1 MASRAN
7 HLPVRLFSHYGV
19 AMTKRTFLVGKLLIA
34 MPSIKGDDFERSV
47 VFLCAHSKDGAMGLV
62 INKPAPRMIFADLAD
77 RLKLDH
83 TSEEILQLPVMLG
96 GPIKQF
102 QGFVLHSGD
111 YSSTETL
118 KVSGDFALTATTEIL
133 MAIGKRK
140 GPARKILAL
149 GFSGWSPGQ
158 LESEIMRNGWL
169 HCDADPELVF
179 GTPREKLHDAALA
192 KLGVSAAMLSS
203 EAGRA

>member
-1 MASRAN
+1 M
-7 HLPVRLFSHYGV
+7 LWT
-19 AMTKRTFLVGKLLIA
+19 MTKRTFLAGKLLIA
-34 MPSIKGDDFERSV
+34 MPTTQGEFERSV
-47 VFLCAHSKDGAMGLV
+47 VFLCAHSEDGAMGLV

-77 RLKLDH
+77 KLKLDRA
-83 TSEEILQLPVMLG
+83 SEEILQLPMMLG

-111 YSSTETL
+111 YESAETL
-118 KVSGDFALTATTEIL
+118 RVSKDFSLTATTDIL
-133 MAIGKRK
+133 LDIAKRK
-140 GPARKILAL
+140 GPALKILTL
-149 GFSGWSPGQ
+149 GYSGWDAGQ
-158 LESEIMRNGWL
+158 LETEIMRNGWL

-179 GTPREKLHDAALA
+179 GTLREKLHDAALA

>member
-1 MASRAN
+1 M
-7 HLPVRLFSHYGV
+7 LWT
-19 AMTKRTFLVGKLLIA
+19 MTKRTFLAGKLLIA
-34 MPSIKGDDFERSV
+34 MPTTQGEFERSV
-47 VFLCAHSKDGAMGLV
+47 VFLCAHSEDGAMGLV

-77 RLKLDH
+77 KLKLDRA
-83 TSEEILQLPVMLG
+83 SEEILQLPVMLG

-111 YSSTETL
+111 YESAETL
-118 KVSGDFALTATTEIL
+118 RVSKDFSLTATTDIL
-133 MAIGKRK
+133 LDIANRK
-140 GPARKILAL
+140 GPALKILTL
-149 GFSGWSPGQ
+149 GYSGWDAGQ
-158 LESEIMRNGWL
+158 LETEIMRNGWL

-179 GTPREKLHDAALA
+179 GTLREKLHDAALA

>member
-1 MASRAN
+1 M
-7 HLPVRLFSHYGV
+7 LWT
-19 AMTKRTFLVGKLLIA
+19 MTKRTFLAGKLLIA
-34 MPSIKGDDFERSV
+34 MPKTQGDFERSV
-47 VFLCAHSKDGAMGLV
+47 VFLCAHSEDGAMGLV

-77 RLKLDH
+77 KLKLDRA
-83 TSEEILQLPVMLG
+83 SEEILQLPVMLG

-111 YSSTETL
+111 YESAETL
-118 KVSGDFALTATTEIL
+118 RVSKDFSLTATTDIL
-133 MAIGKRK
+133 LDIAKRK
-140 GPARKILAL
+140 GPALKILTL
-149 GFSGWSPGQ
+149 GYSGWDAGQ
-158 LESEIMRNGWL
+158 LETEIMRNGWL

-179 GTPREKLHDAALA
+179 GTLREKLHDAALA